1 MNRINTTKNSKRQLA
16 VNRHNA
22 DCNRQSQNT
31 KHKDIIALTVNSF
44 FGFIFSVLSARK
56 LSTTTQ
62 SIILILFVMAIV
74 SLIYCIQ
81 FLIVY
86 AVILIL

>member
-1 MNRINTTKNSKRQLA
+1 MKRITTKNSKRSLA
-16 VNRHNA
+16 VCRYNA
-22 DCNRQSQNT
+22 DCDEQPEGI
-31 KHKDIIALTVNSF
+31 KHRNIIALIVNKF

-56 LSTTTQ
+56 LSATTQ
-62 SIILILFVMAIV
+62 TIILILFVMAIV